1 LKLYVVRI
9 SLMLIRGPATA
20 EAVSGLQL
28 AALMP
33 LVPNVVD
40 QTLIPDY
47 AAAWPPES
55 EGP

>member
-1 LKLYVVRI
+1 
-9 SLMLIRGPATA
+9 MLIRGPATA